1 MKKYII
7 IAAIALAVAAVVTI
21 WVQRSRINQLTGER
35 DKYRTNTETLLQD
48 VSLYQTKDSLN
59 AARVGVLELSIQDYE
74 RFMKEDAD
82 LINKLKRKN
91 EELQNF
97 SKIQAE
103 TIIKIRAQVK
113 DSLIYI
119 PGDTAYQLIPCV
131 SFRDSWTNIEAC
143 VYNDTLIGDIQIRD
157 SLILYETIIYKR
169 FLGFLW
175 KTKKIKERSFNI
187 VSKNPYTEIKGVE
200 VVSIRK

>member
-1 MKKYII
+1 MKKII
-7 IAAIALAVAAVVTI
+7 IILGVLVVVLVAYFLNVRVSQLKHDRDTYKRNNAVLLNDVKYYRAL
-21 WVQRSRINQLTGER
+21 
-35 DKYRTNTETLLQD
+35 
-48 VSLYQTKDSLN
+48 DSLN

-169 FLGFLW
+169 FLGILW

>member
-48 VSLYQTKDSLN
+48 VFRYKTKDSLN

-119 PGDTAYQLIPCV
+119 PGDTAYQSIPCV

-169 FLGFLW
+169 FLGVLW

>member
-1 MKKYII
+1 MKKII
-7 IAAIALAVAAVVTI
+7 ILLGVLVAVLVAYFLNVRVSQLKHDRDTYKRNNAVLLNDVKYYRAL
-21 WVQRSRINQLTGER
+21 
-35 DKYRTNTETLLQD
+35 
-48 VSLYQTKDSLN
+48 DSLN
-59 AARVGVLELSIQDYE
+59 AAKVGVLELSIKDYE

-119 PGDTAYQLIPCV
+119 PGDTAYQSIPCV

-169 FLGFLW
+169 FLGVLW

>member
-48 VSLYQTKDSLN
+48 VYLYQTKDSLN
-59 AARVGVLELSIQDYE
+59 AAKVGVLELSIQDYE

-143 VYNDTLIGDIQIRD
+143 VYNDTLMGDIQIRD

>member
-1 MKKYII
+1 MKKYLI

-21 WVQRSRINQLTGER
+21 WVQHSRINQLTGER

>member
-1 MKKYII
+1 MKKYLI

-21 WVQRSRINQLTGER
+21 WVQHSRINQLTGER

-119 PGDTAYQLIPCV
+119 PGDTAYQLMPCV

>member
-1 MKKYII
+1 MKKII
-7 IAAIALAVAAVVTI
+7 IILGVLVVVLVAYFLNVRVSQLKHDRDTYKRNNAVLLNDVKYYRAL
-21 WVQRSRINQLTGER
+21 
-35 DKYRTNTETLLQD
+35 
-48 VSLYQTKDSLN
+48 DSLN
-59 AARVGVLELSIQDYE
+59 AAKVGVLELSVQDYE

-119 PGDTAYQLIPCV
+119 PGDTAYQSIPCV
-131 SFRDSWTNIEAC
+131 SFRDSWANIEAC

-169 FLGFLW
+169 FLGVLW

>member
-1 MKKYII
+1 MKKII
-7 IAAIALAVAAVVTI
+7 IILGVLVVVLVAYFLNVRVSQLKHDRDTYKRNNAVLLNDVKYYRAL
-21 WVQRSRINQLTGER
+21 
-35 DKYRTNTETLLQD
+35 
-48 VSLYQTKDSLN
+48 DSLN
-59 AARVGVLELSIQDYE
+59 AAKVGVLELSIQDYE

-113 DSLIYI
+113 DSIIYI
-119 PGDTAYQLIPCV
+119 PGDTAYQSIPCV

-169 FLGFLW
+169 FLGVLW

>member
-48 VSLYQTKDSLN
+48 VFRYKTKDSLN
-59 AARVGVLELSIQDYE
+59 AAKVGVLELSIQDYE

-119 PGDTAYQLIPCV
+119 PGDTAYQLTPCV

>member
-48 VSLYQTKDSLN
+48 VYRYQTKDSLN
-59 AARVGVLELSIQDYE
+59 AAKVGVLELSIQDYE

-119 PGDTAYQLIPCV
+119 PGDTAYKLIPCV

-169 FLGFLW
+169 FLGVLW

>member
-1 MKKYII
+1 MKKII
-7 IAAIALAVAAVVTI
+7 IILGVLVVVLVAYFLNVRVSQLKHDRDTYKRNNAVLLNDVKYYRAL
-21 WVQRSRINQLTGER
+21 
-35 DKYRTNTETLLQD
+35 
-48 VSLYQTKDSLN
+48 DSLN
-59 AARVGVLELSIQDYE
+59 AAKVGVLELSIQDYE

-169 FLGFLW
+169 FLSFLW

>member
-175 KTKKIKERSFNI
+175 KTNKIKERSFNI

>member
-1 MKKYII
+1 MKKII
-7 IAAIALAVAAVVTI
+7 IILGVLVVVLVAYFLNVRVSQLKHDRDTYKRNNAVLLNDVKYYRAL
-21 WVQRSRINQLTGER
+21 
-35 DKYRTNTETLLQD
+35 
-48 VSLYQTKDSLN
+48 DSLN
-59 AARVGVLELSIQDYE
+59 AARVGVLEFSIQDYE

-119 PGDTAYQLIPCV
+119 PGDTAYQSIPCV

-169 FLGFLW
+169 FLGVLW

>member
-1 MKKYII
+1 MKKYLI

-35 DKYRTNTETLLQD
+35 DKYRTDTETLLQD
-48 VSLYQTKDSLN
+48 VSRYKTKDSLN

-169 FLGFLW
+169 FLGVLW

>member
-48 VSLYQTKDSLN
+48 VSRYKTKDSLN
-59 AARVGVLELSIQDYE
+59 AAKVGVLELSIQDYE

-200 VVSIRK
+200 VVSIRE

>member
-1 MKKYII
+1 MKKII
-7 IAAIALAVAAVVTI
+7 IILGVLVVVLVAYFLNVRVSQLKHDRDTYKRNNAVLLNDVKYYRAL
-21 WVQRSRINQLTGER
+21 
-35 DKYRTNTETLLQD
+35 
-48 VSLYQTKDSLN
+48 DSLN

-169 FLGFLW
+169 FLGVLW

-200 VVSIRK
+200 VVSIRN

>member
-1 MKKYII
+1 MKKII
-7 IAAIALAVAAVVTI
+7 IILGVLVVVLVAYFLNVRVSQLKHDRDTYKRNNAVLLNDVKYYRAL
-21 WVQRSRINQLTGER
+21 
-35 DKYRTNTETLLQD
+35 
-48 VSLYQTKDSLN
+48 DSLN

-91 EELQNF
+91 EELQSF

-169 FLGFLW
+169 FLGVLW

>member
-1 MKKYII
+1 MKKII
-7 IAAIALAVAAVVTI
+7 IILGVLVVVLVAYFLNVRVSKLKHDRDTYKRNNAVLLNDVKYYRAL
-21 WVQRSRINQLTGER
+21 
-35 DKYRTNTETLLQD
+35 
-48 VSLYQTKDSLN
+48 DSLN
-59 AARVGVLELSIQDYE
+59 AAKVGVLELSIQDYE

-119 PGDTAYQLIPCV
+119 PGDTAYQSIPCV

-169 FLGFLW
+169 FLGVLW

>member
-1 MKKYII
+1 MKKYLI

-48 VSLYQTKDSLN
+48 VYRYQTKDSLN

-119 PGDTAYQLIPCV
+119 PGDTAYKLIPCV

-169 FLGFLW
+169 FLGVLW

>member
-1 MKKYII
+1 MKKII
-7 IAAIALAVAAVVTI
+7 IILGVLVVVLVAYFLNVRVSQLKHDRDTYKRNNAVLLNDVKYYRAL
-21 WVQRSRINQLTGER
+21 
-35 DKYRTNTETLLQD
+35 
-48 VSLYQTKDSLN
+48 DSLN

-74 RFMKEDAD
+74 RFMKEDAA

-169 FLGFLW
+169 FLGVLW

>member
-1 MKKYII
+1 MKKYLI

-48 VSLYQTKDSLN
+48 VSRYKTKDSLN

-119 PGDTAYQLIPCV
+119 PGDTAYKLIPCV

-169 FLGFLW
+169 FLRFLW

>member
-7 IAAIALAVAAVVTI
+7 IAAIALAVSAVVTI

-48 VSLYQTKDSLN
+48 VSRYKTKDSLN

-169 FLGFLW
+169 FLGVLW

>member
-1 MKKYII
+1 MKKYLI

-48 VSLYQTKDSLN
+48 VSRYQTKDSLN

-119 PGDTAYQLIPCV
+119 PGDTAYQSIPCV

>member
-21 WVQRSRINQLTGER
+21 WVQRSQIKQLTGER

-48 VSLYQTKDSLN
+48 VSRYKTKDSLN
-59 AARVGVLELSIQDYE
+59 AAKVGVLELSIQDYE

-91 EELQNF
+91 EELQSF

>member
-1 MKKYII
+1 MKKYLI

-48 VSLYQTKDSLN
+48 VSRYKTKDSLN

-119 PGDTAYQLIPCV
+119 PGDTAYRLIPCV

>member
-7 IAAIALAVAAVVTI
+7 IAAIALAVATVVTI

-48 VSLYQTKDSLN
+48 VSRYQTKDGLN
-59 AARVGVLELSIQDYE
+59 AAKVGVLELSIQDYE

>member
-1 MKKYII
+1 MKKII
-7 IAAIALAVAAVVTI
+7 IILGVLVVVLVAYFLNVRVSQLKHDRDTYKRNNAVLLNDVKYYRAL
-21 WVQRSRINQLTGER
+21 
-35 DKYRTNTETLLQD
+35 
-48 VSLYQTKDSLN
+48 DSLN
-59 AARVGVLELSIQDYE
+59 AAKVGVLVLSIQDYE

-119 PGDTAYQLIPCV
+119 PGDTAYQSIPCV

-169 FLGFLW
+169 FLGVLW

>member
-1 MKKYII
+1 MKKII
-7 IAAIALAVAAVVTI
+7 IILGVLVVVLVAYFLNVRVSQLKHDRDTYKRNNAVLLNDVKYYRAL
-21 WVQRSRINQLTGER
+21 
-35 DKYRTNTETLLQD
+35 
-48 VSLYQTKDSLN
+48 DSLN

-91 EELQNF
+91 EEVQNF

-169 FLGFLW
+169 FLGLLW

>member
-1 MKKYII
+1 MKKII
-7 IAAIALAVAAVVTI
+7 IILGVLVVVLVAYFLNVRVSQIKHDRDTYKRNNAVLLNDVKYYRAL
-21 WVQRSRINQLTGER
+21 
-35 DKYRTNTETLLQD
+35 
-48 VSLYQTKDSLN
+48 DSLN

-169 FLGFLW
+169 FLGLLW

>member
-1 MKKYII
+1 MKKYLI

-48 VSLYQTKDSLN
+48 VSRYKTKDSLN

-119 PGDTAYQLIPCV
+119 PGDTAYQSIPCV

-169 FLGFLW
+169 FLGVLW

>member
-1 MKKYII
+1 MKKII
-7 IAAIALAVAAVVTI
+7 IILGVLVVVLVAYFLNVRVSQLKHDRDTYKRNNAVLLNDVKYYRAL
-21 WVQRSRINQLTGER
+21 
-35 DKYRTNTETLLQD
+35 
-48 VSLYQTKDSLN
+48 DSLN
-59 AARVGVLELSIQDYE
+59 AAKVGVLELSIQDYE

-119 PGDTAYQLIPCV
+119 PGDTAYQSIPCV

-169 FLGFLW
+169 FLGILW

>member
-1 MKKYII
+1 MKKII
-7 IAAIALAVAAVVTI
+7 IILGVLVVVLVAYFLNVRVSQLKHDRDTYKRNNAVLLNDVKYYRAL
-21 WVQRSRINQLTGER
+21 
-35 DKYRTNTETLLQD
+35 
-48 VSLYQTKDSLN
+48 DSLN
-59 AARVGVLELSIQDYE
+59 AAKVGVLELSIQDYE

-119 PGDTAYQLIPCV
+119 PGDTAYQSIPCV

-169 FLGFLW
+169 FLGVLW

>member
-1 MKKYII
+1 MKKYLI

-48 VSLYQTKDSLN
+48 VSRYKTKDSLN

-169 FLGFLW
+169 FLGVLW
-175 KTKKIKERSFNI
+175 KTKKIKERSR
-187 VSKNPYTEIKGVE
+187 SL
-200 VVSIRK
+200 RR

>member
-1 MKKYII
+1 MKKYLIW
-7 IAAIALAVAAVVTI
+7 AAIAMVVAAVATI
-21 WVQRSRINQLTGER
+21 WVQRTKIEKLTDER
-35 DKYRTNTETLLQD
+35 NRYRGNTETLLQD
-48 VSLYQTKDSLN
+48 VETYKTKDSLN
-59 AARVGVLELSIQDYE
+59 AAKVGVLELSIQDYE

-169 FLGFLW
+169 FLGVLW